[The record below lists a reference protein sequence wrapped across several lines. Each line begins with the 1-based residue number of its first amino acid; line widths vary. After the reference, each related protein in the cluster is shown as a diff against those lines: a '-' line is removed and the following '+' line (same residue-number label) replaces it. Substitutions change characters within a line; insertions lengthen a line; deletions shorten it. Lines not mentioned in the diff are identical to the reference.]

1 MTELDKI
8 HESYATFLNAGFPI
22 GRDLLDAISK
32 KENDYLFEE
41 ILPIYNE
48 QIKELLSDVR
58 SNVSFQFS
66 YTPDEGLKI
75 HEKSNNI
82 MSCVEDRIPNERDRT
97 MYSINGGE
105 PLTKR
110 RFVLEVVRKYVQ
122 EHPNVSLME
131 LELRFPSSIHRSK
144 ANGVVRR
151 YDDVMRRVA
160 DHPNLAIRFFLNP
173 EDLIQLSDG
182 TKVTV
187 HNQWGGE
194 EFDNFLRIARSLF
207 EIS

>member
-8 HESYATFLNAGFPI
+8 HESYSTFLNAGFPI

-32 KENDYLFEE
+32 KEQDYLFEE
-41 ILPIYNE
+41 ILPKYNE
-48 QIKELLSDVR
+48 QIKELLADVR
-58 SNVSFQFS
+58 NDVDFQLS
-66 YTPDEGLKI
+66 YSPDDGLKVK
-75 HEKSNNI
+75 EKSI
-82 MSCVEDRIPNERDRT
+82 HVMSYFEDEAPNERDRT

-105 PLTKR
+105 PLNKR
-110 RFVLEVVRKYVQ
+110 RFVLEVVKMYVQ

-194 EFDNFLRIARSLF
+194 EFDNFLKIARSLF

>member
-8 HESYATFLNAGFPI
+8 HESYSTFLNAGFPI

-32 KENDYLFEE
+32 KEQDYLFEE
-41 ILPIYNE
+41 ILPKYNE
-48 QIKELLSDVR
+48 QIKELLADVR
-58 SNVSFQFS
+58 NDVDFQLS
-66 YTPDEGLKI
+66 YSPDDGLKVK
-75 HEKSNNI
+75 EKSI
-82 MSCVEDRIPNERDRT
+82 HVMSYFEDEAPNERDRT

-105 PLTKR
+105 PLNKR
-110 RFVLEVVRKYVQ
+110 RFVLEVVKMYVQ

-194 EFDNFLRIARSLF
+194 EFDNFFIGVR
-207 EIS
+207 

>member
-8 HESYATFLNAGFPI
+8 HESYSTFLNAGFPI

-32 KENDYLFEE
+32 KEQDYLFEE
-41 ILPIYNE
+41 ILPKYNE
-48 QIKELLSDVR
+48 QIKELLADVR
-58 SNVSFQFS
+58 NDVDFQLS
-66 YTPDEGLKI
+66 YSPDDGLKVK
-75 HEKSNNI
+75 EKSI
-82 MSCVEDRIPNERDRT
+82 HVMSYFEDEAPNERDRT

-105 PLTKR
+105 PLNKR
-110 RFVLEVVRKYVQ
+110 RFVLEVVKMYVQ

>member
-8 HESYATFLNAGFPI
+8 HESYSTFLNAGFPI

-32 KENDYLFEE
+32 KEQDYLFEE
-41 ILPIYNE
+41 ILPKYNE
-48 QIKELLSDVR
+48 QIKELLADVR
-58 SNVSFQFS
+58 NDVDFQLS
-66 YTPDEGLKI
+66 YSPDDGLKVKKKSI
-75 HEKSNNI
+75 HV
-82 MSCVEDRIPNERDRT
+82 MSYFEDEAPNERDRT

-105 PLTKR
+105 PLNKR
-110 RFVLEVVRKYVQ
+110 RFVLEVVKMYVQ